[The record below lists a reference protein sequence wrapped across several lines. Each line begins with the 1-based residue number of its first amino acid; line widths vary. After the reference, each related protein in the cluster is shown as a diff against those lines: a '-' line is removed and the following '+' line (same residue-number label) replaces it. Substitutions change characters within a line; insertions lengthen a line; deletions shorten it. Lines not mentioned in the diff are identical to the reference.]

1 MKFSFSKGK
10 ILPVE
15 QKYSFAEQPT
25 IFLEIIYSYTLQTW
39 YIIIMLMRRSNI
51 SFSSIVKILLMDDF
65 LPGRTFYWNYVLSPP
80 LVDWVRWKQMKK
92 KNLYETTSWGKKIE
106 SEIGMFILT
115 VYYMSFVFPFKGCLV
130 GSYAFQSSDFL
141 QWFQWVLA
149 TTVHIPSCSLGIV
162 TVSMNKTS
170 KDVFP
175 EKLSHTG
182 CNLQGWHRLSVRVW
196 QF

>member
-1 MKFSFSKGK
+1 MIYYHYVDEKIKYFFFFHSQNIVNGWFSAWKD
-10 ILPVE
+10 
-15 QKYSFAEQPT
+15 
-25 IFLEIIYSYTLQTW
+25 
-39 YIIIMLMRRSNI
+39 
-51 SFSSIVKILLMDDF
+51 ILLK
-65 LPGRTFYWNYVLSPP
+65 LCAEPTTRWLS
-80 LVDWVRWKQMKK
+80 KMKTNEK

-106 SEIGMFILT
+106 SEIGMFVLT

-182 CNLQGWHRLSVRVW
+182 CNLQGCHRLSVRVW